1 MSNNTEQPTP
11 KEEETHKVFVG
22 NLSFTS
28 TEETLKDFFKDSGE
42 VLETIIIKKGPRPK
56 GYGFVAFRTLEEAE
70 KAVQNCDKK
79 ELDGREV
86 SVQVANQ
93 REPRTSAEKKKKK
106 RKSKKPRK
114 SVSEQDNESSNEE
127 SAKESQVE
135 EVKPKPKTSVFVANL
150 PLDITMMDLT
160 ELFKDY
166 QVESALV
173 AIQRSGRSKGY
184 GFVELTTVEE
194 MNKVLNEFIDIE
206 VQGRP
211 IHISAATSEKTI
223 SKKPKS
229 VKKTEEEPVAAPTPK
244 KKSSRNRKS
253 KKNKEG
259 ISAAKDAQEA
269 VRVAKEDDGISAAK
283 DAQEAVR
290 VAKEDDGI
298 NAAKDAKEA
307 VRVAK
312 EDDGISAAKDA
323 KEAVRVAKEDD
334 GAKSAKAATESQTK

>member
-42 VLETIIIKKGPRPK
+42 VLESIIIKKGQRPK

-106 RKSKKPRK
+106 RKTKKPTK
-114 SVSEQDNESSNEE
+114 PVSEQGNESSNEE
-127 SAKESQVE
+127 SAKENQVVE
-135 EVKPKPKTSVFVANL
+135 EGKPKTSVFVANL

-194 MNKVLNEFIDIE
+194 MNKVLKEFVDIE
-206 VQGRP
+206 VQGRA
-211 IHISAATSEKTI
+211 IHISAATSEKTNI
-223 SKKPKS
+223 KKPKS
-229 VKKTEEEPVAAPTPK
+229 TKKTEEEPAAAPTTPK

-259 ISAAKDAQEA
+259 IFAAKDAQEA
-269 VRVAKEDDGISAAK
+269 VRVAKEDDGISAAN

-290 VAKEDDGI
+290 VAKEDDGV
-298 NAAKDAKEA
+298 NAAKEAKEA
-307 VRVAK
+307 VGVAK
-312 EDDGISAAKDA
+312 EDDGVSAAKEA